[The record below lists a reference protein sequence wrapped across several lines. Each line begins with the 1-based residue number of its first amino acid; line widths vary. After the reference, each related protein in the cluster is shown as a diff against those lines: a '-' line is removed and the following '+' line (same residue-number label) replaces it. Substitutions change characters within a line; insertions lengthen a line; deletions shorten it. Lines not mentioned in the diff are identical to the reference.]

1 MPPEYVTVFQIA
13 PSSTGW
19 LFSAI
24 GLVPIL
30 IGCALFWA
38 KKKFSW
44 IRLKE
49 IHWFLPAFFCAFGF
63 IWVVFVGPAIIRQDS
78 KLVTAYR
85 NSDYSLVEGVVTDF
99 HPMPYEGHQDECF
112 SVKEKRFCYSDYLIT
127 GGFHNSASHGGP
139 IREGLPV
146 RIAYSNGVI
155 LRLDIPKNQ
164 ALSATQSASIA
175 ASSEKDWQSRA
186 EADPMDQTMSVAFLF
201 VAVGWT
207 LWWNLQWKRVMRYW
221 LRPPYRRWTQIG
233 FRVFFAANFVGAV
246 LQLIQ
251 QLRRHPI
258 TKENSVLTIKVTVI
272 MGAVVALISFLTL
285 TMAERRDRKRN
296 AAVQDA
302 S

>member
-1 MPPEYVTVFQIA
+1 
-13 PSSTGW
+13 
-19 LFSAI
+19 
-24 GLVPIL
+24 
-30 IGCALFWA
+30 
-38 KKKFSW
+38 
-44 IRLKE
+44 
-49 IHWFLPAFFCAFGF
+49 
-63 IWVVFVGPAIIRQDS
+63 
-78 KLVTAYR
+78 
-85 NSDYSLVEGVVTDF
+85 
-99 HPMPYEGHQDECF
+99 
-112 SVKEKRFCYSDYLIT
+112 
-127 GGFHNSASHGGP
+127 
-139 IREGLPV
+139 
-146 RIAYSNGVI
+146 
-155 LRLDIPKNQ
+155 
-164 ALSATQSASIA
+164 
-175 ASSEKDWQSRA
+175 
-186 EADPMDQTMSVAFLF
+186 MSVAFLF